1 MEILGKRIS
10 MGYNCLED
18 YYIIQYKEH
27 SIMGEKVNLTNG
39 NIGATLTR
47 LAIPIMGTSFVQMT
61 YNLTDMFWVGKLGS
75 NAVAAV
81 GTAGFFSWFAF
92 SLILLSKVGAE
103 VFVAQHLGRNDEDGA
118 ANYARSAIHLNIM
131 LAVGY
136 GLLLL
141 ILRNPLIAFFNL
153 GEASVI
159 EMAVGY
165 LAIIASGILFMFIN
179 PVLTSI
185 FNGSGNSKTPF
196 MINLTGLVLNMILD
210 PLFIYGFGPIP
221 AMGVYGAAIATVLAQ
236 VVVTLI
242 FIVMMGTSKDPF
254 FKINIFR
261 KPDFA
266 RIKNII
272 TIGFPVG
279 IQNGLFSIIGMIIA
293 RIISVYGPGA
303 IAAQKLGSQIE
314 SITWM
319 TANGY
324 STAISAF
331 VGQNYGAKKYE
342 RIMKGYKSGLMLM
355 SIIGVATTIFL
366 YLFAEELFGIFISEP
381 ATISMGASYLMI
393 IALSQWFSTLE
404 ISNQGAF
411 NGLGKTIY
419 PSVVGI
425 VFNLLRIPM
434 AYFLSQDMGLGL
446 NGVWWAITISS
457 IFKGLVLFGFF
468 YVVVIRKY
476 RKTGII

>member
-1 MEILGKRIS
+1 
-10 MGYNCLED
+10 
-18 YYIIQYKEH
+18 
-27 SIMGEKVNLTNG
+27 MGEKVNLTHG
-39 NIGATLTR
+39 KISTTLTR

-61 YNLTDMFWVGKLGS
+61 YNITDMFWVGRLGS
-75 NAVAAV
+75 NSLAAV

-103 VFVAQHLGRNDEDGA
+103 VFVAQHLGRNDEEGA
-118 ANYARSAIHLNIM
+118 QNYARSAIHLNLI
-131 LAVGY
+131 LAAGY

-141 ILRNPLIAFFNL
+141 LFREHLIAFFNL
-153 GEASVI
+153 GDANVI

-165 LAIIASGILFMFIN
+165 LTIVASGILFMFIN

-196 MINLTGLVLNMILD
+196 MINLVGLGTNMILD
-210 PLFIYGFGPIP
+210 PLFIRGFGPIP
-221 AMGVYGAAIATVLAQ
+221 ALGVYGAALATILAQ
-236 VVVTLI
+236 LLVTGI
-242 FIVMMGTSKDPF
+242 FIFIMATSRDPF

-261 KPDFA
+261 KPDIS
-266 RIKNII
+266 RIRNII
-272 TIGFPVG
+272 KLGFPVG
-279 IQNGLFSIIGMIIA
+279 IQNGLFSIIGMVIA

-331 VGQNYGAKKYE
+331 VGQNYGAQKYE
-342 RIMKGYKSGLMLM
+342 RIMKGYAAGLRLM
-355 SIIGVATTIFL
+355 SIIGVATTLFL
-366 YLFAEELFGIFISEP
+366 YFFAEQLFGIFVSEP
-381 ATISMGASYLMI
+381 ETIAMGASYLMI
-393 IALSQWFSTLE
+393 IAFSQWFSTLE

-425 VFNLLRIPM
+425 TFNVLRIPM
-434 AYFLSQDMGLGL
+434 AYYFSRNLGLGL
-446 NGVWWAITISS
+446 DGVWWAITISS
-457 IFKGLVLFGFF
+457 VFKGVVLFAFF
-468 YVVVIRKY
+468 YFIVIRKY

>member
-1 MEILGKRIS
+1 
-10 MGYNCLED
+10 
-18 YYIIQYKEH
+18 
-27 SIMGEKVNLTNG
+27 MGEKVNLTNG
-39 NIGATLTR
+39 NIGGTLTR
-47 LAIPIMGTSFVQMT
+47 LALPIMGTSFVQMT

-153 GEASVI
+153 GEASVV

-165 LAIIASGILFMFIN
+165 LTIIASGILFMFIN

-196 MINLTGLVLNMILD
+196 MINLTGLALNMVLD
-210 PLFIYGFGPIP
+210 PLLIRGLGPIP
-221 AMGVYGAAIATVLAQ
+221 AMGVYGAAIATILAQ
-236 VVVTLI
+236 LVVTVI
-242 FIVMMGTSKDPF
+242 FISIMATSKDPF

-261 KPDFA
+261 KLDFE
-266 RIKNII
+266 RIRNII

-342 RIMKGYKSGLMLM
+342 RIMKGYKSGLRLM
-355 SIIGVATTIFL
+355 SVIGVATTVLL
-366 YLFAEELFGIFISEP
+366 YLFADELFGIFVSEP

-425 VFNLLRIPM
+425 VFNVLRIPM
-434 AYFLSQDMGLGL
+434 AYYLSQDMGLGL

-457 IFKGLVLFGFF
+457 IFKGVVLFGFF
-468 YVVVIRKY
+468 YFVVIRKY
-476 RKTGII
+476 RKTGTI